1 MASKLTKF
9 LSLFIPDIYDKGTVV
24 TDVFD
29 PNFTKIDQNAETV
42 DATLKKLEN
51 EKLDKSNVSEEYN
64 TGKKIEDK
72 IKDIEQRFKNF
83 CPIRVGDILFTS
95 LTTNPATSYL
105 GTTWELLPN
114 DLFIKTGNTPLQQ
127 AGSNSIKLSKA
138 NLPAEKLQ
146 IDSFQLGKGTQE
158 ITGTHHY
165 IPAWNSSNY
174 PTGAFY
180 RIKQSIAS
188 VGNAANNGGIIGFQA
203 SRTWTG
209 VSTPASPYTENLGE
223 GTPLTINPT
232 HITLK
237 AWKRLS

>member
-1 MASKLTKF
+1 MNFQAKLKQIRE
-9 LSLFIPDIYDKGTVV
+9 LAGLDENVKSLLEKMTGKELVSYEG
-24 TDVFD
+24 
-29 PNFTKIDQNAETV
+29 IDALVAALMTFYNGE
-42 DATLKKLEN
+42 LKKKISVTEFN
-51 EKLDKSNVSEEYN
+51 EK
-64 TGKKIEDK
+64 
-72 IKDIEQRFKNF
+72 FKNF

-114 DLFIKTGNTPLQQ
+114 DLFIKTGETPLQQ

-146 IDSFQLGKGTQE
+146 IDTFSLGRGTQE
-158 ITGTHHY
+158 ITGSFVSDEWLMETDSEF
-165 IPAWNSSNY
+165 IE
-174 PTGAFY
+174 GAFY
-180 RIKQSIAS
+180 RDKNASTHQRSSGGQSGKGLLKFAAS
-188 VGNAANNGGIIGFQA
+188 K
-203 SRTWTG
+203 TWTG